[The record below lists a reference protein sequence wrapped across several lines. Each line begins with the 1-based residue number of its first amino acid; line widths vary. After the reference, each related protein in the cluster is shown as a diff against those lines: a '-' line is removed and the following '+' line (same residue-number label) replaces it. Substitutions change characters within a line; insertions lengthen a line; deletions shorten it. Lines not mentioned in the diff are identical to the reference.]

1 LETTMRYWTVVGLL
15 ALTSALW
22 AQTPKSVIGFET
34 PQHGWLVLP
43 GAGGKVELTE
53 NPNDVKSGKRA
64 LRYTYTAAAGKLNAI
79 IYLEPELWAQGFR
92 FWVKADRPALFAL
105 SLQEQGGERWVA
117 PFWVSGNEWQ
127 RVTIALA
134 DFTLAEDTKPVNNKL
149 DMDTVEGLGLI
160 DVSALFATTPEA
172 AILFGDQT
180 GTHMLWLDDFEFL
193 SDAPARRAAP
203 NTLDDFQRDYLV
215 WMATAYTSL
224 TREAGGM
231 RVEYDMPFP
240 YIFGAL
246 RGVAPN
252 ALRDTKGVEVVI
264 QVKTP
269 TTLAVF
275 VEEQDGE
282 RWSATFEAG
291 GESKPEA
298 KRLLWS
304 QFTITDDTKGK
315 GDGKLTPATVKMFSL
330 ADWGALTEGEPTSNR
345 WLVQSVRLVK

>member
-1 LETTMRYWTVVGLL
+1 MRYWTVVGLL
-15 ALTSALW
+15 ALMGALW
-22 AQTPKSVIGFET
+22 TQTPKSVIGFET

-92 FWVKADRPALFAL
+92 FWIKADRPALFAL

-160 DVSALFATTPEA
+160 DVSALFARRPKRRFCSATRRGRTCCGWTTSSSCRTRPRA
-172 AILFGDQT
+172 ALRPTRSTTSSAITSCGWRPPT
-180 GTHMLWLDDFEFL
+180 RA
-193 SDAPARRAAP
+193 SRARRAACAWSTICRSP
-203 NTLDDFQRDYLV
+203 
-215 WMATAYTSL
+215 TSSA
-224 TREAGGM
+224 RCA
-231 RVEYDMPFP
+231 
-240 YIFGAL
+240 
-246 RGVAPN
+246 GVAPN

-291 GESKPEA
+291 GERKPEA
-298 KRLLWS
+298 KRVLWS

-315 GDGKLTPATVKMFSL
+315 GDGKLTPATVKMLSL
-330 ADWGALTEGEPTSNR
+330 ADWGALTEGGPTSNR

>member
-1 LETTMRYWTVVGLL
+1 MRYWTVVGLL
-15 ALTSALW
+15 TLTGALW

-149 DMDTVEGLGLI
+149 DMDEVEGLGLI

-180 GTHMLWLDDFEFL
+180 GTRMLWLDDFEFL
-193 SDAPARRAAP
+193 SEAPARPAAL

-215 WMATAYTSL
+215 WMATAYT
-224 TREAGGM
+224 TIRREAGGM
-231 RVEYDMPFP
+231 RVEYDLPFP

-304 QFTITDDTKGK
+304 QFAISDDTKGK

-330 ADWGALTEGEPTSNR
+330 ADWGALTEGGPTSNR